1 MKNDKI
7 PKLERI
13 LEKPIKVFGKQL
25 KIIRVILIA
34 GAGILYTGMLFNETH
49 SYTPLVFLILLLIL
63 LGISALLMFKRILY
77 FGKYNLECSSAGDVY
92 LTQLQGI
99 CPKCKG
105 SLKIVKKDNT
115 KKILCDKND
124 NHIWNL
130 KEK

>member
-7 PKLERI
+7 PKLQRV
-13 LEKPIKVFGKQL
+13 LEKPIKIFAKQL

-34 GAGILYTGMLFNETH
+34 GAGILYTGMLFNETS
-49 SYTPLVFLILLLIL
+49 SYTPLIFLILLVIL
-63 LGISALLMFKRILY
+63 LGISVLLMLKKILY

-105 SLKIVKKDNT
+105 SLKIVKKNNT
-115 KKILCDKND
+115 KKIQCDKND
-124 NHIWNL
+124 SHIWDL
-130 KEK
+130 KE

>member
-1 MKNDKI
+1 MKKETN
-7 PKLERI
+7 PKMERV

-25 KIIRVILIA
+25 KVLRVILA
-34 GAGILYTGMLFNETH
+34 ASVGVLYTGSLYSETS
-49 SYTPLVFLILLLIL
+49 SYTPLAFGILFLSILI
-63 LGISALLMFKRILY
+63 IASLLMLKKILY

-105 SLKIVKKDNT
+105 SLKIVKQNNT
-115 KKILCDKND
+115 KKILCDKDN

-130 KEK
+130 KE